1 MSTDQTYAEYDDYSQ
16 YIDDEKPDDKYISYT
31 RLSKRI
37 SIMKQQFRS
46 TISFGKY
53 VLLDIIITMVVM
65 GILAG
70 VVILIVRVET

>member
-16 YIDDEKPDDKYISYT
+16 YIDDEKPDDLSYT
-31 RLSKRI
+31 RLRI
-37 SIMKQQFRS
+37 SILKQKFQS

-53 VLLDIIITMVVM
+53 ILLDVIITMVVL

-70 VVILIVRVET
+70 IVVLIARVET